1 VKRVVI
7 TSLLAALV
15 FGFIAYEYFSLP
27 DVSGLKKRNPR
38 STALMDLRDQ
48 EELRK
53 RGLHAKRQQ
62 IWVPYDSISE
72 HLKRAILV
80 SEDAAFFSHN
90 GVDFFE
96 LKEAFKKDWEQGEF
110 KRGGSTITMQ
120 LARNLYLS
128 PSKDPLRKVREI
140 VIAFQLERALS
151 KRRIFEIYLNVV
163 EWGRGI
169 YGAEAAARYYLGKPV
184 SALDAADGATL
195 AALLPSPLNPRE
207 KSLLYRRNLILNR
220 MAKTNHLSAAEADR
234 QSRRPLFYRGEEPPP
249 PPEPEKSF
257 FE

>member
-1 VKRVVI
+1 MKRLVV
-7 TSLLAALV
+7 TSLLTALV
-15 FGFIAYEYFSLP
+15 LGVFAYEYFSLP
-27 DVSGLKKRNPR
+27 DVAALRKRNPR
-38 STALMDLRDQ
+38 STALMDLRD
-48 EELRK
+48 EENRK
-53 RGLHAKRQQ
+53 RGVRVYREQ
-62 IWVPYDSISE
+62 IWVPYDSVSE

-96 LKEAFKKDWEQGEF
+96 LKEAFKKDWAEGEF

-128 PSKDPLRKVREI
+128 PSKDPLRKAREI

-163 EWGRGI
+163 EWGRNI
-169 YGAEAAARYYLGKPV
+169 YGAEAASRHYLGKPV
-184 SALDAADGATL
+184 AALDAADAATL

-207 KSLLYRRNLILNR
+207 KSLLYRRNLILRR
-220 MAKTNHLSAAEADR
+220 MAATNHISAAEAER
-234 QSRRPLFYRGEEPPP
+234 QSQRPLFYRGEEPPP
-249 PPEPEKSF
+249 APEPEKSF